1 MKNKQEEEEKLPQV
15 KDEAKAEEKDGEVEE
30 EKGSEQT
37 ARVESSED
45 KDVVGESKS
54 EENT

>member
-1 MKNKQEEEEKLPQV
+1 VKNKQEEEEKLPQV